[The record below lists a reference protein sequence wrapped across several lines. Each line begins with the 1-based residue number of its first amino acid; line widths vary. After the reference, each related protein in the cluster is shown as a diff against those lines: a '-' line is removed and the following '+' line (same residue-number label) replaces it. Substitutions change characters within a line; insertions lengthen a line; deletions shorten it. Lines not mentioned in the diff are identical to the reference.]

1 MVMLV
6 CALGFIP
13 IVGGL
18 VATGMLL
25 RRTDTVKSGGS
36 DSSNHAMLSD
46 SSTSGDNKSADTI
59 LTVDTSDDLTGGADA
74 VRGGV
79 PTSRAGF
86 MALIT
91 SATVFVGS
99 QAKTK
104 FQGLQMTSPIGAA
117 PAAKNPMITPAVA
130 V

>member
-1 MVMLV
+1 MLV

-18 VATGMLL
+18 VASAMFL
-25 RRTDTVKSGGS
+25 RKAETSKTGGS

-46 SSTSGDNKSADTI
+46 CSSSGDNKGTDTV
-59 LTVDTSDDLTGGADA
+59 LSVDTTDDVSGGSDGS
-74 VRGGV
+74 RGVV
-79 PTSRAGF
+79 PTNRAGF
-86 MALIT
+86 MSLIT

-104 FQGLQMTSPIGAA
+104 FHELQMTSPIGGT
-117 PAAKNPMITPAVA
+117 PAAKNPMVTPAVA